1 MERALRTLGMA
12 LHVAGD
18 AYAHKAVI
26 PDQITF
32 PSDMN
37 KELSKSIQD
46 HGIKTDKKEKF
57 KIERKKGI
65 TSSGW
70 DGYSQQNT
78 KDSHSQHADNPS
90 WLPHRF
96 QKGAIPT
103 VNLLMLKFYN
113 KTDFSVNVFYHPED
127 RVRQYRLYT
136 YVSQAK
142 GGEKLKSDWADYS
155 RCD

>member
-57 KIERKKGI
+57 KIERKGLLPLGGMAIRSRILRIVIASMQI
-65 TSSGW
+65 T
-70 DGYSQQNT
+70 
-78 KDSHSQHADNPS
+78 
-90 WLPHRF
+90 HRGF
-96 QKGAIPT
+96 LTGFKRG
-103 VNLLMLKFYN
+103 
-113 KTDFSVNVFYHPED
+113 
-127 RVRQYRLYT
+127 LY
-136 YVSQAK
+136 
-142 GGEKLKSDWADYS
+142 L
-155 RCD
+155 R